1 MMHDYIMYLPYLA
14 ISHLYPTLSMGY
26 RGPKY
31 LWGMTYG
38 LQIEKSRKPT
48 WELQKPMGYGGVCI
62 IPGMCYVGV
71 DCISR

>member
-1 MMHDYIMYLPYLA
+1 MA
-14 ISHLYPTLSMGY
+14 
-26 RGPKY
+26 
-31 LWGMTYG
+31 YG

-71 DCISR
+71 DCSVLSNFSLAYRVRLATSQVPGATSFRKVWSPD